1 LPQAPRSSPAAA
13 IGSLALI
20 AAVVAFSAAAFAY
33 TAGLFSPGRLTPQKL
48 VDGFDLRSPPPLGHR
63 RNHSKGVCFTGIFE
77 SNGAGSELSRAQ
89 VFVKGRYP
97 VIGRFNLATPDPNA
111 DDRKVRVRGLG
122 LMISTPDS
130 QEWRMAMIDAP
141 FFPVSTPEAFH
152 ELQIASASKA
162 PDAMAKFAGAHP
174 EIAAFGGWAKAAPWT
189 ASYAEERFNSLD
201 SFLFTDASGNDHAV
215 RWSLVPAAEPVAV
228 PPEELAKRGP
238 DFLETEIAERI
249 KSGPL
254 RWSMLVRLANPGDQT
269 ADPSKAWPED
279 RRSVEVG
286 SLVVQQIEAER
297 DGPCRDI
304 NFDPAV
310 LPTGMRTSDDPFPAA
325 RSSAYRVSYD
335 RRTAEEKDYPR
346 KATGA
351 AQ

>member
-1 LPQAPRSSPAAA
+1 MPQAPRSSPAAA

-33 TAGLFSPGRLTPQKL
+33 TAGLLSPGRLTPQKL
-48 VDGFDLRSPPPLGHR
+48 VDGFDLRSAPPLGHR

-77 SNGAGSELSRAQ
+77 SNGAGSELSKAQ
-89 VFVKGRYP
+89 VFTKGQYP
-97 VIGRFNLATPDPNA
+97 VVGRFNLATADPNA
-111 DDRKVRVRGLG
+111 DDGKVRVRGLG

-162 PDAMAKFAGAHP
+162 PDAMAKFAQSHP

-238 DFLETEIAERI
+238 
-249 KSGPL
+249 
-254 RWSMLVRLANPGDQT
+254 
-269 ADPSKAWPED
+269 
-279 RRSVEVG
+279 
-286 SLVVQQIEAER
+286 
-297 DGPCRDI
+297 
-304 NFDPAV
+304 
-310 LPTGMRTSDDPFPAA
+310 
-325 RSSAYRVSYD
+325 
-335 RRTAEEKDYPR
+335 
-346 KATGA
+346 
-351 AQ
+351 